1 MMEVS
6 MKARRPGP
14 LDRIACLGLVFLAV
28 ANVVTFV
35 LTRHTS
41 LSEDVVDPLAGL
53 LQGVAIATLLLSL
66 YRQARTTGSDTWCA

>member
-1 MMEVS
+1 

-14 LDRIACLGLVFLAV
+14 LNRIACLGLLFLAV

-41 LSEDVVDPLAGL
+41 LSDHVVDPIAGL
-53 LQGVAIATLLLSL
+53 LQGVAIATLLLGL
-66 YRQARTTGSDTWCA
+66 YRQTRTTRRRTWCA